1 MHVVNNLSA
10 IMQIGV
16 MRRKYT
22 QEELQILKDF
32 GLRVRDLREAAGL
45 SQAALETDAK
55 MSKNQVGRIERGEI
69 STSIVNLHLL
79 AQALDVPIKYFFE
92 SQPNT
97 NGI

>member
-1 MHVVNNLSA
+1 MYVVNNLSA

-79 AQALDVPIKYFFE
+79 AQALDVPIKDFFE

>member
-1 MHVVNNLSA
+1 
-10 IMQIGV
+10 
-16 MRRKYT
+16 MRRNYT
-22 QEELQILKDF
+22 QEELQILKEF

-79 AQALDVPIKYFFE
+79 AQALDVPIKDFFE
-92 SQPNT
+92 S
-97 NGI
+97 

>member
-1 MHVVNNLSA
+1 
-10 IMQIGV
+10 
-16 MRRKYT
+16 MRRNYT

-92 SQPNT
+92 S
-97 NGI
+97 

>member
-1 MHVVNNLSA
+1 
-10 IMQIGV
+10 

-45 SQAALETDAK
+45 SQAALETDARI
-55 MSKNQVGRIERGEI
+55 SKNQVGRIERGEI

>member
-1 MHVVNNLSA
+1 
-10 IMQIGV
+10 
-16 MRRKYT
+16 MRRNYT

-79 AQALDVPIKYFFE
+79 AQALDVPIKDFFQ
-92 SQPNT
+92 S
-97 NGI
+97 

>member
-1 MHVVNNLSA
+1 
-10 IMQIGV
+10 
-16 MRRKYT
+16 MRRNYT
-22 QEELQILKDF
+22 QEEVQILKDF
-32 GLRVRDLREAAGL
+32 GLRLRDLRKAAGL
-45 SQAALETDAK
+45 SQTALETDAK

>member
-1 MHVVNNLSA
+1 
-10 IMQIGV
+10 

-22 QEELQILKDF
+22 QEEVQILKDF

-79 AQALDVPIKYFFE
+79 AQALNVPIKYFFE
-92 SQPNT
+92 SQSNT
-97 NGI
+97 NGIL

>member
-1 MHVVNNLSA
+1 
-10 IMQIGV
+10 
-16 MRRKYT
+16 MRRNYT
-22 QEELQILKDF
+22 QEEVQILKDF

-92 SQPNT
+92 S
-97 NGI
+97 

>member
-1 MHVVNNLSA
+1 M
-10 IMQIGV
+10 
-16 MRRKYT
+16 
-22 QEELQILKDF
+22 LKDF

-79 AQALDVPIKYFFE
+79 AQALNVPIKYFFE
-92 SQPNT
+92 SQSNT
-97 NGI
+97 NGIL

>member
-1 MHVVNNLSA
+1 
-10 IMQIGV
+10 
-16 MRRKYT
+16 MRRNYT
-22 QEELQILKDF
+22 QEELQILKEF

-79 AQALDVPIKYFFE
+79 AQALDVPIKDFFQ
-92 SQPNT
+92 S
-97 NGI
+97 